1 MSSSLISQPPHRS
14 CTRAARGLRLDIL
27 RLRLNIL
34 HLDLLALLPLHL
46 PNAIVARRA
55 GGIDALP
62 LSSGSGCKE
71 QCQDK
76 GREDQDY

>member
-1 MSSSLISQPPHRS
+1 MSSSLISQRPHRS
-14 CTRAARGLRLDIL
+14 CTRAARGLRLD
-27 RLRLNIL
+27 IL